1 VGKWSSKHQKNKLH
15 KMTYSID
22 LKELATRE
30 SEKVEWKE
38 NGDDREIVKKIVKT
52 ISAFANDISNFGGGY
67 VVCGAK
73 ETKDEYGFPKLEYT
87 GLSADKLKE
96 IEGKVLQHCR
106 EYVSPPIVPIVQE
119 MENPEN
125 KDTRILVFIV
135 LATSEA
141 HAYRNGENSA
151 YYVRISRE
159 TREAR
164 NGILSQLLVKK
175 QKVEY
180 FDKRMHPTATESD
193 IDVLLFRDSMQEMGL
208 LFPEKSL
215 EDYFSDRE
223 QIAELVPPLFRRSGL
238 DNVLRPRNFTLLLF
252 GKKSS
257 ITLNFP
263 DVHIVFSIYSG
274 TDRSVPTA
282 ERHILTGSIIEQ
294 AKKSVELLNT
304 QAYTA
309 FDKTNSK
316 PNQVKY
322 PIRALQETVINA
334 IVHRNYEIPE
344 PIRITVF
351 ADRIEIMSPGEL
363 YWGVDKEKFLNGK
376 ASAKWRNQS
385 FTYLF
390 NKLQLAQSEGQ
401 GIPTIFRT
409 MKEEGC
415 PNPSFEIGTDSI
427 TCILPAHPRHRIVR
441 ELQEIQDK
449 IILGRLDE
457 AKEQTLNLL
466 ETDLY
471 NFRTLDLYCEVIAKQ
486 KRPHELYH
494 FISSKNLD
502 FYALNPNTLINIAEI
517 LSSQRDDKNY
527 EVLANRILSVALS
540 GKIEENQVVKAV
552 VNLKKVSEP
561 DNVIRFI
568 GEAFSKYPS
577 LANNATLFEKRAT
590 AKMDLAKICINTGR
604 DFKSTPKTKAR
615 AWEMCRQLLGEA
627 EKDLSKALEFVDNP
641 NERFFIESHIDFLEK
656 MKKTSQKPR

>member
-1 VGKWSSKHQKNKLH
+1 
-15 KMTYSID
+15 MTYSID
-22 LKELATRE
+22 LKELALRE

-38 NGDDREIVKKIVKT
+38 NGDDKEIVKKIVKT

-73 ETKDEYGFPKLEYT
+73 EAKDEYGFPKLEYT
-87 GLSADKLKE
+87 GLSANKLKE

-106 EYVSPPIVPIVQE
+106 DYVSPPIIPIVQE
-119 MENPEN
+119 IENPEN
-125 KDTRILVFIV
+125 SDTRILIFIV

-141 HAYRNGENSA
+141 HSYRDGENIA
-151 YYVRISRE
+151 YYVRMSRE

-180 FDKRMHPTATESD
+180 FDKIMHPIATESD
-193 IDVLLFRDSMQEMGL
+193 IDVLLFRDCMQEMGL
-208 LFPEKSL
+208 LFPDKSL
-215 EDYFSDRE
+215 QDYFSDRE
-223 QIAELVPPLFRRSGL
+223 QIAELVPPLFRRGEL

-252 GKKSS
+252 GKKTS
-257 ITLNFP
+257 ITVNFP
-263 DVHIVFSIYSG
+263 DSHIILSVYSG

-282 ERHILTGSIIEQ
+282 ERHTLTGSIIEQ
-294 AKKSVELLNT
+294 ARKSVELLNA

-322 PIRALQETVINA
+322 PIRALQEAVINA

-351 ADRIEIMSPGEL
+351 SDRIEIMSPGEL
-363 YWGVDKEKFLNGK
+363 HWGVDKEKFLSGK
-376 ASAKWRNQS
+376 ASPKWRNQS
-385 FTYLF
+385 FAYLF

-415 PNPSFEIGTDSI
+415 PNPTFEIGTDSI
-427 TCILPAHPRHRIVR
+427 ICVLPAHPRHRIVR

-449 IILGRLDE
+449 IILGKLDE
-457 AKEQTLNLL
+457 AKQQALHLL
-466 ETDLY
+466 DTDLY
-471 NFRTLDLYCEVIAKQ
+471 NFRTLDLYCEIIAKQ
-486 KRPHELYH
+486 KRPQELYE

-502 FYALNPNTLINIAEI
+502 FYSLNPNTLINIAEI
-517 LSSQRDDKNY
+517 LTFQREDKSY
-527 EVLANRILSVALS
+527 ELLANRILSVALS
-540 GKIEENQVVKAV
+540 GRIEESQVVKAV
-552 VNLKKVSEP
+552 VNLKKVGTPE
-561 DNVIRFI
+561 DVIKFV
-568 GEAFSKYPS
+568 GDVFSKYPS
-577 LANNATLFEKRAT
+577 LTTNATLFEKRAT
-590 AKMDLAKICINTGR
+590 AKMDLAKTCINTGR
-604 DFKSTPKTKAR
+604 DFKSNPKTKAR
-615 AWEMCRQLLGEA
+615 AWELCRQLLAEA
-627 EKDLSKALEFVDNP
+627 EKDLSKALEFADNH
-641 NERFFIESHIDFLEK
+641 NEKFFIESHINFLEK

>member
-1 VGKWSSKHQKNKLH
+1 
-15 KMTYSID
+15 MIYSID

-38 NGDDREIVKKIVKT
+38 NGDDKEIVKSITKT

-73 ETKDEYGFPKLEYT
+73 EIKDEYGFPKLQYT
-87 GLSADKLKE
+87 GLSANKLKD
-96 IEGKVLQHCR
+96 IEGKVTHYCR
-106 EYVSPPIVPIVQE
+106 EYVSPSIIPIVQE
-119 MENPEN
+119 IENPEN
-125 KDTRILVFIV
+125 ENTRILVFII

-141 HAYRNGENSA
+141 HSYRDGDNSA

-159 TREAR
+159 TKEAR

-180 FDKRMHPTATESD
+180 FDKRMHPTTTEND

-223 QIAELVPPLFRRSGL
+223 QIAELVPPLFRRGGL

-257 ITLNFP
+257 ITVNFP
-263 DVHIVFSIYSG
+263 DAHIVFSIYSG

-322 PIRALQETVINA
+322 PIRALQEAVINA

-351 ADRIEIMSPGEL
+351 VDRIEIMSPGEL
-363 YWGVDKEKFLNGK
+363 HWGVNKEKFLSGK

-409 MKEEGC
+409 MREEGC

-457 AKEQTLNLL
+457 AKDQTLNLL
-466 ETDLY
+466 ATDLY

-486 KRPHELYH
+486 KRPQELYH
-494 FISSKNLD
+494 FIVSKNLD

-517 LSSQRDDKNY
+517 LTSQRDDTNY

-540 GKIEENQVVKAV
+540 GKIEESQVVKAV

-561 DNVIRFI
+561 DNVIKFI
-568 GEAFSKYPS
+568 SEAFSKYPS

-604 DFKSTPKTKAR
+604 DFKSTSKTKAR

-641 NERFFIESHIDFLEK
+641 NEKFFIESHINFLEK